1 MGGGDQ
7 GLVTALMWTEG
18 PGSRCPPGGEQMRA
32 RHITN
37 TKVSR
42 DGSSRV
48 RARPQAPDAQATAL
62 RRDRKAFLQPSRL
75 RLAQTKGLAGD
86 PGSSGHRLG
95 PRVRAVSEESGR
107 RAWKVE
113 EKPLLLGVGVGTV
126 CCQPQH
132 LPASPARLGP
142 GQQGENRPPQ
152 DSSKPE
158 TLGLCQRS
166 PMQQSG
172 AHITRVP

>member
-48 RARPQAPDAQATAL
+48 RARPQAPDAQAAAL
-62 RRDRKAFLQPSRL
+62 RRDRKAFLQPGRL

-126 CCQPQH
+126 CPQPQH
-132 LPASPARLGP
+132 LPASPAR
-142 GQQGENRPPQ
+142 QQGENRPPQ
-152 DSSKPE
+152 GSSEPE
-158 TLGLCQRS
+158 TLRLCQKS
-166 PMQQSG
+166 PKQQSG